1 MAAKLHN
8 NFWIFLFGK
17 VVVRKKG
24 TGFKRQPTHL
34 DRDYTMLILTRK
46 SGESI
51 LVGDNIRLVVLEIR
65 GRQIRLGIEAP
76 PDIVVLREEIAQRL
90 TDENLRAASFN
101 YQEVQQ
107 AVNALALHIADKLP
121 FRFPRPES
129 PTVTIESQA
138 FGRVTVSA
146 NQIITFASGLPGF
159 PDERRFALIN
169 DHLEPPFYGLQSV
182 DNPSLAFVVTD
193 PAALVPDYR
202 PRNGARTLQELRVS
216 RPEDLQALVTL
227 TIPTGRPQEITANLM
242 SPLLI
247 NPEQGLG
254 KQVVI
259 EKPHY
264 SHQYPIMDVKPGCR
278 PQSGNYNAVSP
289 EPR

>member
-1 MAAKLHN
+1 L
-8 NFWIFLFGK
+8 
-17 VVVRKKG
+17 
-24 TGFKRQPTHL
+24 
-34 DRDYTMLILTRK
+34 LILTRK
-46 SGESI
+46 IGESI

-76 PDIVVLREEIAQRL
+76 ADIVVLREEIAQRL

-107 AVNALALHIADKLP
+107 AVNAFTSKVAQCLAWRP
-121 FRFPRPES
+121 PPPES

-138 FGRVTVSA
+138 LGRMTVSA
-146 NQIITFASGLPGF
+146 DRIITFASGLPGF
-159 PDERRFALIN
+159 PEARRFALIN
-169 DHLEPPFYGLQSV
+169 DHLEPPFYCLQCV
-182 DNPSLAFVVTD
+182 DIPSLAFVVAD
-193 PAALVPDYR
+193 PAALVMDYR
-202 PRNGARTLQELRVS
+202 PKNGVNTLKE
-216 RPEDLQALVTL
+216 LQASSPEELQVLVTL
-227 TIPTGRPQEITANLM
+227 TIPPGRPREMTANLM

-264 SHQYPIMDVKPGCR
+264 SHQHPVI
-278 PQSGNYNAVSP
+278 SG
-289 EPR
+289 